1 MLDRPCSSQSSDYQ
15 GCLCSKQEFIWL
27 NFCPRVYIAS
37 SPNCVQWSYTYSITK
52 SSGLND
58 HELDFKGA
66 IVTRLRT
73 FLLKN
78 GNSSCEQ
85 TTKWFCCASGYE
97 LRVCYWSRKRRVLF
111 LDKMSL
117 AAAQHWH
124 LVKPL
129 PWGCQFKVDLYFDCD
144 WLPKARRVVSDRI
157 AASPSVIIEKR
168 AQAFSR

>member
-1 MLDRPCSSQSSDYQ
+1 MSAHLCPSHNSDYQ
-15 GCLCSKQEFIWL
+15 RSLCSKQELVWL

-66 IVTRLRT
+66 IVTRLRI
-73 FLLKN
+73 FLSTN

-111 LDKMSL
+111 LDKT
-117 AAAQHWH
+117 
-124 LVKPL
+124 
-129 PWGCQFKVDLYFDCD
+129 CE
-144 WLPKARRVVSDRI
+144 VVNQLDTSF
-157 AASPSVIIEKR
+157 SWSVIDPMSKKDQTSIFHQKCTIR
-168 AQAFSR
+168 IDTNS